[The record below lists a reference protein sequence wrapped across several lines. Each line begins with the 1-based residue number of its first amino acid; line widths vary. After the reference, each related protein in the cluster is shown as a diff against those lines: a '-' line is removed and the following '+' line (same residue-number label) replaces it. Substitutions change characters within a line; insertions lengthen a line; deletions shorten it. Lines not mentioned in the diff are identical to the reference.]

1 MLRSMTGFGT
11 AEGACGGGRLAVEI
25 RTVNH
30 RHLAVQCRLPGDLQ
44 RLENEARTRL
54 RTRFDR
60 GHASVTVR
68 WTEVPE
74 RSSSVTVNA
83 ERARAIR
90 TALERLRESL
100 GMTGDVDLAFIARQ
114 PDVLVFGTDEE
125 PPPDGDQFLAL
136 IDEAAGQVVS
146 VREREGAALAT
157 DLTTRVQRMDAW
169 LAGIESRAPERVTTE
184 RDRLRQAV
192 ADLLDGRQLDESR
205 LAQEIALLADRLDIT
220 EEIVRLRSHFASF
233 RDGLRVGGV
242 VGRRLAFLGQ
252 EMLREVNT
260 IGSKANDAAI
270 ADAVIDLKSELEKIR
285 EQVEN
290 IE

>member
-1 MLRSMTGFGT
+1 MLRSMTGFGA

-44 RLENEARTRL
+44 RFENEVRTRL
-54 RTRFDR
+54 RAPFDR

-68 WTEVPE
+68 WTELPD
-74 RSSSVTVNA
+74 RPSSVTIDV
-83 ERARAIR
+83 ERARAIH

-100 GMTGDVDLAFIARQ
+100 GIEGDVDLAFIARQ
-114 PDVLVFGTDEE
+114 PDVLVYGGGEE
-125 PPPDGDQFLAL
+125 LPPDGDQFLAL
-136 IDEAAGQVVS
+136 IDEAAEQVVS
-146 VREREGAALAT
+146 AREREGAALAA
-157 DLTTRVQRMDAW
+157 DLTARIQHME
-169 LAGIESRAPERVTTE
+169 AGLGAIESRAPERVTAE
-184 RDRLRQAV
+184 RDRLRRSV
-192 ADLLDGRQLDESR
+192 AELLDGRQLDESR
-205 LAQEIALLADRLDIT
+205 LGQEIALLADRLDIT

-233 RDGLRVGGV
+233 RDGLEVGGV

-260 IGSKANDAAI
+260 IGSKANDAPI